1 MEVIPSEMTM
11 ETKEVEPSK
20 ADSPM
25 DVAPSGKTTVD
36 KLEQLLLI

>member
-1 MEVIPSEMTM
+1 MEVTPSEITI

-25 DVAPSGKTTVD
+25 DVAPSGKMTVD